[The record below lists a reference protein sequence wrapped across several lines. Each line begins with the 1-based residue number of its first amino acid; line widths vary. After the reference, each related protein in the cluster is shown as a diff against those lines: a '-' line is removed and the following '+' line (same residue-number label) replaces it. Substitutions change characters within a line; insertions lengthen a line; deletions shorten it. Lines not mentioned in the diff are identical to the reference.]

1 MLRYKELYFNMLG
14 YHFKCD
20 FLLEDWQ
27 TRALHDS
34 NKKSIVKKKN
44 ELSIQFFLSLYEIL
58 MGFYTDLQAR
68 IQVRFWN

>member
-27 TRALHDS
+27 TRALHVLVS
-34 NKKSIVKKKN
+34 SKINSKKKK
-44 ELSIQFFLSLYEIL
+44 
-58 MGFYTDLQAR
+58 
-68 IQVRFWN
+68 